1 MLKKLQKYLTIT
13 VITGIAAMTLAGCSP
28 AEDRETLMKNLTKLL
43 PQDPDNETRVS
54 PLPDGKG
61 IQVTVKKNSL
71 NLREQKDSA
80 ENFASASSEFLT
92 GFFCQG
98 SRISGQ
104 FSRYVNK
111 QSYLSLVYLDSSG
124 QEISRHLINNG
135 FCKENSGNS
144 FNTTKAM
151 VKQKKQGFYDED
163 FLNRVYRPL
172 LEKNLP
178 RRLAPNLVLERA
190 AIGPGSEIHFYV
202 QYTPPPGED
211 KRNSAEVLDG
221 YLEQMYQEACKGK
234 SSRHLISM
242 LDKMKWH
249 GIINNR
255 EITNLV
261 AGKECK

>member
-13 VITGIAAMTLAGCSP
+13 GIAVTMLTGCSP
-28 AEDRETLMKNLTKLL
+28 AEDQETLMEDLTKLL
-43 PQDPDNETRVS
+43 PQDPDNETKVS

-61 IQVTVKKNSL
+61 IQVTIKKNSL
-71 NLREQKDSA
+71 NLKEQKDSA
-80 ENFASASSEFLT
+80 ENFAFAISEFLT

-98 SRISGQ
+98 SRISSQ
-104 FSRYVNK
+104 FSRYVNR

-124 QEISRHLINNG
+124 QEISRHLVNDG
-135 FCKENSGNS
+135 FCKENSGNN

-178 RRLAPNLVLERA
+178 RRLASNLVLERA
-190 AIGPGSEIHFYV
+190 TIGPGSEIHFYV
-202 QYTPPPGED
+202 QYTPAPGED
-211 KRNSAEVLDG
+211 KRNSAEILDG
-221 YLEQMYQEACKGK
+221 YLEQMYREACKGK

-255 EITNLV
+255 EVTNLV

>member
-1 MLKKLQKYLTIT
+1 MLKNLQKYLIIT
-13 VITGIAAMTLAGCSP
+13 VITGIAVIMPTGCSP
-28 AEDRETLMKNLTKLL
+28 AEDRETLMKDLTRLL
-43 PQDPDNETRVS
+43 PQDPENETKVS

-61 IQVTVKKNSL
+61 IQVTVKKNTL
-71 NLREQKDSA
+71 NLNEQKDSA
-80 ENFASASSEFLT
+80 DNFASAISEFLT

-98 SRISGQ
+98 SRISAQ

-124 QEISRHLINNG
+124 QEISRHLVDDG
-135 FCKENSGNS
+135 FCKQNSGNS

-178 RRLAPNLVLERA
+178 RRLASNLVLERA

-202 QYTPPPGED
+202 QYTPASGED
-211 KRNSAEVLDG
+211 KRNSAEILDG
-221 YLEQMYQEACKGK
+221 YLEQMYREACKNK

-255 EITNLV
+255 EVTNLV